1 MLRYAIYHYQSTMHH
16 CQLIT
21 HQCNKLKFSC
31 WVCESEWVRAVE
43 WGSRWVRWPYKG
55 KKACKMMSVWLWPYK
70 WDDRVSKWMRQW
82 EQMWMNENLK
92 QITNQ
97 LGESRDLKSKYNPSW
112 LCILKDLKN
121 SKGPLNQSI
130 CFKKLN

>member
-1 MLRYAIYHYQSTMHH
+1 
-16 CQLIT
+16 
-21 HQCNKLKFSC
+21 
-31 WVCESEWVRAVE
+31 
-43 WGSRWVRWPYKG
+43 
-55 KKACKMMSVWLWPYK
+55 MSVWLWPYK

-97 LGESRDLKSKYNPSW
+97 LGESRDLKSKYVLYNPSW

-121 SKGPLNQSI
+121 SKSPLNQSNM
-130 CFKKLN
+130 L

>member
-31 WVCESEWVRAVE
+31 WVSENEWEPLSEVAVE
-43 WGSRWVRWPYKG
+43 WGDRINAKRRVRWW
-55 KKACKMMSVWLWPYK
+55 ACDCDRINEMTVWANE
-70 WDDRVSKWMRQW
+70 WDNE